1 MRIPEPFFVILN
13 PTLSIL
19 LRSPF
24 HWLVSKNLMLISV
37 VGRKSGKTYSIP
49 VRYIRHRDTIRF
61 FTGATN
67 KWWRNMRDGADV
79 TLLVEGK
86 NDGYHAVAV
95 ESPPD
100 RIREALVLL
109 FKEFPQDA
117 PYYEVRID
125 KSGHPLP
132 QDLDRAA
139 QNTVMI
145 EARKT

>member
-13 PTLSIL
+13 PTLSML

-24 HWLVSKNLMLISV
+24 HRLVSKSLMLITI
-37 VGRKSGKTYSIP
+37 VGRKTGKTYSIP
-49 VRYIRHRDTIRF
+49 VRYIRHGNTIRF

-67 KWWRNMRDGADV
+67 KWWRNMRGGADV

-86 NDGYHAVAV
+86 SAGYHAVAAD
-95 ESPPD
+95 SPPD
-100 RIREALVLL
+100 QIREALVLL

-125 KSGHPLP
+125 KSGQPLP
-132 QDLDRAA
+132 EDLDRAA
-139 QNTVMI
+139 ENTIMI
-145 EARKT
+145 EARKP